1 MSLISLLLLAIA
13 LSVDACVVSFAHGLV
28 LDGKRFKNA
37 LSLAVFTGGFQ
48 ALMPLIGYY
57 VTQSM
62 LKYVEPFGKWL
73 VFAIFMY
80 LGIKIIQESFNPDR
94 EVPLSLSFKCLLF
107 IGIATSIDAL
117 AAGVTLSLTS
127 TNIFKSVILIGTTTF
142 MFAFVGYWSG
152 CCMKKLSTKA
162 LEIMAGLILIF
173 LSIKSLF

>member
-80 LGIKIIQESFNPDR
+80 LGIKIIQESYNPDR
-94 EVPLSLSFKCLLF
+94 EVPLCLSFRCLLLV
-107 IGIATSIDAL
+107 GIATSIDAL

-142 MFAFVGYWSG
+142 LFAFVGYWSG

-162 LEIMAGLILIF
+162 LEVVAGLILIF

>member
-28 LDGKRFKNA
+28 LNGRRFKNA

-48 ALMPLIGYY
+48 ALMPLIGYF
-57 VTQSM
+57 VTESFI
-62 LKYVEPFGKWL
+62 KYVEPLGKWI

-80 LGIKIIQESFNPDR
+80 LGIKIIQESFDTDR
-94 EVPLSLSFKCLLF
+94 EMPLCLSFKSLLF

-127 TNIFKSVILIGTTTF
+127 TNILKSIILIGTTTF
-142 MFAFVGYWSG
+142 LFAFVGYCSG
-152 CCMKKLSTKA
+152 CCMKKLSTKV

>member
-28 LDGKRFKNA
+28 LDGRKFKNA
-37 LSLAVFTGGFQ
+37 LSLAVFTGSFQ
-48 ALMPLIGYY
+48 ALMPLIGYF

-80 LGIKIIQESFNPDR
+80 LGIKIIQESLNPDR